1 MKFRVMSA
9 LWIAVLLSA
18 CDSGSDLDP
27 QRQIGPDPQL
37 PQAKNFFMP
46 PMQVPKGVSWK
57 QGETPKVASGL
68 RITKVAGGFM
78 HPR

>member
-9 LWIAVLLSA
+9 LGIAVLLSA

-46 PMQVPKGVSWK
+46 PMQVPEGTAWK
-57 QGETPKVASGL
+57 QGETPKVADGL
-68 RITKVAGGFM
+68 KIEKIPASL
-78 HPR
+78 